1 MSSKKI
7 FISGELNKKILI
19 PLFLSLGQV
28 LINIFN
34 EYYPED
40 SPNFILDLYSISI
53 GQIAI
58 IFLPYLYK
66 IHLDIN
72 KNYIIGKRK
81 KFFHY
86 FLLCLFKFVNIITIA
101 LALFIKGKLSED
113 NIQVKSPKSVET
125 FFEQGIQMVLLA
137 VISIFLLNYKYYI
150 HNIIAIILFL
160 CSSLGIDFIVGY
172 FKIKIET
179 HYLAII
185 LEYVYILTDCIN
197 ICYIKYMMEK
207 WYYPYWNL
215 YFVLGLFLF
224 SVATIALFIILILG
238 KNSDILFVQGFFG
251 YFEKTNIGIILGKI
265 LITMVLYF
273 FQSSLYILTLFYFSP
288 DYILIMLQFSKLT
301 NLLFNLPSKHYYFL
315 ILFIFQIFCLLIYL
329 EIIELNFLGLN
340 KNTKRNIRTRSLSEI
355 LVGKNNNEDNDT
367 DNQGIID
374 VNQEYYYNDNIN
386 ENDNDGST
394 IELNSK

>member
-72 KNYIIGKRK
+72 KNYIIEKRK

-101 LALFIKGKLSED
+101 LALFIKGKLNAD

-160 CSSLGIDFIVGY
+160 CSSLGIDLIVGY

-185 LEYVYILTDCIN
+185 LEYIYILTDCIN

-329 EIIELNFLGLN
+329 EIIELNFFGLN

>member
-72 KNYIIGKRK
+72 KNYIIEKRK
-81 KFFHY
+81 KFLNY

-101 LALFIKGKLSED
+101 LALFIKGKLNED

-150 HNIIAIILFL
+150 YNIIAIILFL

-215 YFVLGLFLF
+215 YFILGLFLF
-224 SVATIALFIILILG
+224 SIATIALFIILILG
-238 KNSDILFVQGFFG
+238 KNSDILFVQGFFV

-329 EIIELNFLGLN
+329 EIIELNFFGLN

-374 VNQEYYYNDNIN
+374 VNQEYYFM
-386 ENDNDGST
+386 T
-394 IELNSK
+394 ILMKMIMMEVLLN

>member
-72 KNYIIGKRK
+72 KIYIIEKRK
-81 KFFHY
+81 KFLHY

-101 LALFIKGKLSED
+101 LALFIKGKLNED